1 MILKQVL
8 NVLNKEQTKKFY
20 ICGFLNFLNAI
31 LELIGLVSITV
42 IVLLIVSP
50 DAYLE
55 KLNNFNSIFFK
66 QIIDQMRN
74 MEIALYFSGFVFFI
88 TTIIKLLI
96 KQYSI
101 KLSINL
107 STETSNLLFKN
118 YINKKY
124 IYLFESTSA
133 KLLSLVNHHSP
144 KFSSSIISSLQNL
157 INSFSLIIILLGSL
171 IYVGGVKSLI
181 SLLIV
186 TTICGLTYFI
196 IRKKIHLNELAV
208 IQSDVKRQHILN
220 ESYNNIKYLKLSKKY
235 IRLTNLFDN
244 VGKIYSK
251 ALTKNQQFLHVAKP
265 MLEIAFLIIA
275 IVFINL
281 TLDNNGADII
291 KHIPVI
297 SFILLSFYRMI
308 PSVQI
313 IFQSMVHIKGALE
326 TLSIIENEVMQT
338 ELQEKPI
345 NQKNVSE
352 IIFNE
357 KIEISSINFN
367 YQSGKRLFHDISLKI
382 KKNSC
387 VVFIGKSGQGK
398 TTIVDIICKLLEP
411 INGKLLVD
419 GIEIN
424 EKNKYSYQNKI
435 GYLSQS
441 FYIIND
447 SLINNVIFYDEINQ
461 ENIKKAKFFLSKL
474 FDEIEVKNLIDN
486 QVNVGENGV
495 KLSHG
500 QRQRLLIV
508 RLLYENKSILI
519 LDEPTS
525 ALDEKNVEKLIEILK
540 NLKKNKTIILTSH
553 HKDVLEVCDQTFLV
567 ANGKVEK
574 K

>member
-1 MILKQVL
+1 M
-8 NVLNKEQTKKFY
+8 
-20 ICGFLNFLNAI
+20 
-31 LELIGLVSITV
+31 
-42 IVLLIVSP
+42 
-50 DAYLE
+50 
-55 KLNNFNSIFFK
+55 
-66 QIIDQMRN
+66 
-74 MEIALYFSGFVFFI
+74 
-88 TTIIKLLI
+88 
-96 KQYSI
+96 
-101 KLSINL
+101 
-107 STETSNLLFKN
+107 
-118 YINKKY
+118 
-124 IYLFESTSA
+124 
-133 KLLSLVNHHSP
+133 NHHSP

-291 KHIPVI
+291 KHIPMI

-382 KKNSC
+382 RKNSC